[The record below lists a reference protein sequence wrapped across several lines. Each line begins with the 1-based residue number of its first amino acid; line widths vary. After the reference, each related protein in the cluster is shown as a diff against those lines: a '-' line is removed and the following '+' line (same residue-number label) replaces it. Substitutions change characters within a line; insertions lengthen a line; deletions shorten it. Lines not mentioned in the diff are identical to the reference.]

1 MNSAC
6 EYKNEVIKLNII
18 IVLIC
23 EAVSLFFIGFDIK
36 FTLGLVAG
44 TVITAINMNILYA
57 FVKIAVNNNWGIIFN
72 LLGYVIRMII
82 YGLALYFSIIIS
94 SVSAIG
100 MIIGFLGINLSVFF
114 AQGINILRSRSNR
127 RVKTW
132 N

>member
-1 MNSAC
+1 MNSAY

-36 FTLGLVAG
+36 FALGLIAG
-44 TVITAINMNILYA
+44 TVITVINMNILYA

-72 LLGYVIRMII
+72 LLGYVIRMTI
-82 YGLALYFSIIIS
+82 YGLALYLSIKIS
-94 SVSAIG
+94 NASAIG
-100 MIIGFLGINLSVFF
+100 IAIGFLGINLSVFF
-114 AQGINILRSRSNR
+114 AQGINIIKSRSKR